1 VIIKIAAHEASSSAM
16 ALAEKDEVWSRFSHD
31 WEQPCVHVYRH
42 ISDLLQIVYEYDL
55 WERAEILRTNLKY
68 QRTFLH
74 VAVIANSEKEVQRLL
89 DLTKAYPNENDY
101 LHRKYFTTVEVLSG
115 FTAYRMAR
123 VVGNERILQM
133 IATATGITRICGNTP
148 TPKGATSVVGANDRE
163 KLQMDVEK
171 IGKVLKSHLE
181 QLEFP
186 DSFLK
191 IVSLGDEFRLHASL
205 TTGDPGTFECWMDY
219 HEPNSNNIAKLL
231 RGLISDLAKASVLS
245 TFLQLRDSAGR
256 CILHYLADF
265 SQIGYADPR
274 GDAVRRIIFTTFM
287 NELESEELKSHV
299 PEDYMNCEDNVG
311 RTPLHLAV
319 AQGFKEIVERFAENP
334 ETNLNATFVMSDEK
348 SGKPDDDI
356 HRDIS
361 ALSLAV
367 AHNHFNIVKSL
378 CKTPTGR
385 LDVNW
390 RTATEIRLLGRF
402 NERYFVRWSPLQLAA
417 FKGHVE
423 TLEILLKQVSIL
435 QP

>member
-1 VIIKIAAHEASSSAM
+1 MASSSAK
-16 ALAEKDEVWSRFSHD
+16 AGSEEDEVRSRYFHD
-31 WEQPCVHVYRH
+31 WEQPFVHVYRH
-42 ISDLLQIVYEYDL
+42 ISDLLQIVDEYHLRD
-55 WERAEILRTNLKY
+55 EREILRTDQIH

-74 VAVIANSEKEVQRLL
+74 VAVIANSEKQVQRFL
-89 DLTKAYPNENDY
+89 DLTENY
-101 LHRKYFTTVEVLSG
+101 LDGEELYQYLRTVEGLSG
-115 FTAYRMAR
+115 FTAYEMAR

-148 TPKGATSVVGANDRE
+148 SATSVVGANDRE

-205 TTGDPGTFECWMDY
+205 TTGDPDTFKCWMDY
-219 HEPNSNNIAKLL
+219 HEPNSNTIGKLL
-231 RGLISDLAKASVLS
+231 KGLISELGKASALS
-245 TFLQLRDSAGR
+245 TFLELRDSAGR

-274 GDAVRRIIFTTFM
+274 GDAVRKIIFKTFM
-287 NELESEELKSHV
+287 DELESEELKSHV
-299 PEDYMNCEDNVG
+299 PKDYMNCKDNVG

-319 AQGFKEIVERFAENP
+319 AQGFKEIVERFAKNP
-334 ETNLNATFVMSDEK
+334 ETKLDATFVMSDEK
-348 SGKPDDDI
+348 SGVPDRDI

-367 AHNHFNIVKSL
+367 AHNHFNIVESL
-378 CKTPTGR
+378 CKTPTR
-385 LDVNW
+385 QLDDIINW